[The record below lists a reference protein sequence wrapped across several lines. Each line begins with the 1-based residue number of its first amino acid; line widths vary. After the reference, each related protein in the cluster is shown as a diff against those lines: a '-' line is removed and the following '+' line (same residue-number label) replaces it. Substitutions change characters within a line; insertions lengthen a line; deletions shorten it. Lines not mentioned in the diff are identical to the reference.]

1 MRAKNF
7 ECEVVWIFI
16 FYVIKDVI
24 SFLFFNFLLSKFFTV
39 RIAYLYIFRCCGGV
53 ACSYVRACQEGVL
66 TWAIDGSEGALYTE
80 CDDCKN

>member
-1 MRAKNF
+1 MRAKIF
-7 ECEVVWIFI
+7 ECKVVWIFI
-16 FYVIKDVI
+16 FYAIKDEI

-39 RIAYLYIFRCCGGV
+39 RIAYLYIFRCCSGV

-66 TWAIDGSEGALYTE
+66 TWAMDGSEGALYTE

>member
-39 RIAYLYIFRCCGGV
+39 RIAYLYIV
-53 ACSYVRACQEGVL
+53 SVL
-66 TWAIDGSEGALYTE
+66 
-80 CDDCKN
+80 